1 MAIRYLHQ
9 IQGFNRN
16 ARLYLLSAFIRG
28 VQFGIFRLIFN
39 LYIVSLGYRQ
49 DFLGLLCALD
59 PLVMLL
65 ASLPAGLLSNHIE
78 RKWILLLSSTG
89 RLLALMGFVFAPG
102 ATGLLVSSVVLG
114 GAKALLHVSRLP
126 FITENSDERN
136 RTTLFSADF
145 ALLMLAGFLG
155 NLIGGWLPRW
165 LGTCTGAAAESA
177 ATYRL
182 TVAAMAV
189 LVALATIPY
198 IFLQPQ
204 RDVGARQPPP
214 YHPQPARSAHLVD
227 GRDVGARQ
235 PPPSPWATLR
245 EWPLL
250 VRLLLPTLLI
260 SLGTALLLPFLNLYM
275 KQTFALPDGT
285 LGLIFA
291 VADLCTGLALLAAP
305 LLGEHWGTVKAA
317 AITQAATT
325 PFLLTLGFVPT
336 LPVAVT
342 ALWGQAGLM
351 HTSTPLYSTFLMERV
366 KPRQRGTVS
375 SLRNMAWTFGRAVGQ
390 SLSGLVQ
397 VQWGF
402 GPLFAASTALYLT
415 SAGLIWTFFTRKEKS
430 P

>member
-49 DFLGLLCALD
+49 DFLGLLCALE

-65 ASLPAGLLSNHIE
+65 ASLPVGMLSDHIGHKRTLLLSN
-78 RKWILLLSSTG
+78 TG
-89 RLLALMGFVFAPG
+89 RLLALLGFVFAPG

-126 FITENSDERN
+126 FITENSDEHN

-155 NLIGGWLPRW
+155 NLIGGWLPGW
-165 LGTCTGAAAESA
+165 LGTRTGAAAESVT
-177 ATYRL
+177 TYRL
-182 TVAAMAV
+182 TVVAMAV

-198 IFLQPQ
+198 LFLQPR
-204 RDVGARQPPP
+204 RDVGARLPRP
-214 YHPQPARSAHLVD
+214 Y
-227 GRDVGARQ
+227 
-235 PPPSPWATLR
+235 PWATFR

-260 SLGTALLLPFLNLYM
+260 SLGAALLLPFLNLYM
-275 KQTFALPDGT
+275 KQTFALPDST

-305 LLGEHWGTVKAA
+305 LLSERWGAAKAT
-317 AITQAATT
+317 AITQAAAT
-325 PFLLTLGFVPT
+325 PFLLALGFVPT

-351 HTSTPLYSTFLMERV
+351 HASTPLYSTFLMERV

-375 SLRNMAWTFGRAVGQ
+375 GLRNMAWACGRAAGQ

-397 VQWGF
+397 VRWGF
-402 GPLFAASTALYLT
+402 GPLFAASTVLYLA
-415 SAGLIWTFFTRKEKS
+415 SAGLILTFFTRKEQT

>member
-65 ASLPAGLLSNHIE
+65 ASLPAGLLSDHIG
-78 RKWILLLSSTG
+78 RKRTMLLSNTG
-89 RLLALMGFVFAPG
+89 RLLALLGFVFAPG
-102 ATGLLVSSVVLG
+102 ATGLLISSAVLG

-126 FITENSDERN
+126 FITENSDEHN

-155 NLIGGWLPRW
+155 NLIGGWLPGW
-165 LGTCTGAAAESA
+165 LGTCTGAAAESVT
-177 ATYRL
+177 TYRL
-182 TVAAMAV
+182 TVMAMAV
-189 LVALATIPY
+189 LVALSTIPY
-198 IFLQPQ
+198 LFLQP
-204 RDVGARQPPP
+204 RRKVYVADR
-214 YHPQPARSAHLVD
+214 R
-227 GRDVGARQ
+227 
-235 PPPSPWATLR
+235 PSPPWATFR

-260 SLGTALLLPFLNLYM
+260 SLGAALLLPFLNLYM

-285 LGLIFA
+285 LGIIFA

-305 LLGEHWGTVKAA
+305 LLGERWGAVKAT
-317 AITQAATT
+317 AITQVATT

-336 LPVAVT
+336 LPVAIT

-351 HTSTPLYSTFLMERV
+351 HASTPLYSTFLMERV

-375 SLRNMAWTFGRAVGQ
+375 GLRNMAWACGRAAGQ

-402 GPLFAASTALYLT
+402 GPLFAASAALYLA
-415 SAGLIWTFFTRKEKS
+415 SAGLILTFFTRKEQS